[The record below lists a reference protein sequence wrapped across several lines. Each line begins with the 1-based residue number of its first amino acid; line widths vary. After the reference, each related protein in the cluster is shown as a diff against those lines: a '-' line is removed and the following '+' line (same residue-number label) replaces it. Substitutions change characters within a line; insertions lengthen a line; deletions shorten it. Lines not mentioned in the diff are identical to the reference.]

1 MALVTLKTL
10 SQLFCITSFNLDVS
24 DSLLV
29 TRNDLNSLAILSN
42 LHFLSFSLSLSFFFL
57 AIFIFMERFHSFS
70 CPVKIGE
77 SLMCFVWHK
86 QRFCLGTVLVA
97 LRYAYLNFIILSS
110 RKE

>member
-42 LHFLSFSLSLSFFFL
+42 LHFHGKISLLLMSCENRR
-57 AIFIFMERFHSFS
+57 IFN
-70 CPVKIGE
+70 V
-77 SLMCFVWHK
+77 
-86 QRFCLGTVLVA
+86 FCLAQTKILFGYSISCTQVCIPEFHNFVL
-97 LRYAYLNFIILSS
+97 
-110 RKE
+110 